1 MGETCLLLFLGLPLT
16 ANCMNLE
23 HVVILNSS
31 LANISSSS
39 AAQASLSTLT
49 PSTTSTTTLTSSLA
63 PTLATGSSYSTTT
76 LSSNKNGQG
85 STTLHPEKDSIF
97 SKSDEDQ
104 REERIMNT
112 SGQSRNQGSNIRRRG
127 DKNRRRL
134 GEQTRRRL
142 ETRKRIEV
150 RQKENLWGG
159 SRRKTISRPSQF
171 ETDVQWDR
179 SDPRSN

>member
-1 MGETCLLLFLGLPLT
+1 MDVTCHLLFLCLPLT

-39 AAQASLSTLT
+39 AAQASLSTPT

-76 LSSNKNGQG
+76 LSSNNNGQG
-85 STTLHPEKDSIF
+85 STTSHPEKDSIF

-112 SGQSRNQGSNIRRRG
+112 SGQRRNQGSIRRRG

>member
-1 MGETCLLLFLGLPLT
+1 MGVTCLLLFLGLPLT

-39 AAQASLSTLT
+39 AAQAYLSTPT
-49 PSTTSTTTLTSSLA
+49 PSTTLTSSLA

-76 LSSNKNGQG
+76 LSSNNNGQD
-85 STTLHPEKDSIF
+85 SSTLHPEKDSIF

-112 SGQSRNQGSNIRRRG
+112 SGQRRNQGSNNRRRG
-127 DKNRRRL
+127 DKNRQRL

-159 SRRKTISRPSQF
+159 SRRRTISRPSQF
-171 ETDVQWDR
+171 ETVVQWDR

>member
-39 AAQASLSTLT
+39 AAQASLSTPT

-63 PTLATGSSYSTTT
+63 TGSSYSTTT
-76 LSSNKNGQG
+76 LSSNNNGQG
-85 STTLHPEKDSIF
+85 STTMHPERDSIF

-171 ETDVQWDR
+171 ETNVQWDR